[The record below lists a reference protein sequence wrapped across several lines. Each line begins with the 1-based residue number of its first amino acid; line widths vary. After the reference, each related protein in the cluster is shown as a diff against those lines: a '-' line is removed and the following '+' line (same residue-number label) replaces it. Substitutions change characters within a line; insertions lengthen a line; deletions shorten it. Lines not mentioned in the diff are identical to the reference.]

1 MTLKNKIWMNGS
13 LEWFT
18 YIDDEAVYLGKREVP
33 MPLEDGDAWTN
44 ELGDMFRVEGGFIRL
59 TGKTEPPR
67 KCW

>member
-44 ELGDMFRVEGGFIRL
+44 ELGDMFRVEDGIIRL